1 MMNWPTFLSV
11 SHQIW
16 PSSDALHVW
25 SQLGSLSRQRSAAGS
40 AAGFLLT
47 DRLSC
52 HTSLLH
58 VASDPPARSPRLL
71 SHGAPSPEL
80 VTRPTQIRGV
90 ERQASTLDG
99 RRFQVP
105 LQRVTDLGSWHSGL
119 LLPSAP
125 RWPRQCVQRERW
137 AVARQFRACR
147 SREGNGVFSLN
158 TV

>member
-1 MMNWPTFLSV
+1 MHCTSGLSWAHCRV
-11 SHQIW
+11 SG
-16 PSSDALHVW
+16 
-25 SQLGSLSRQRSAAGS
+25 QLLGLLRASCSRTASAV
-40 AAGFLLT
+40 
-47 DRLSC
+47 
-52 HTSLLH
+52 TSLLH
-58 VASDPPARSPRLL
+58 VASDPPARGPRLL
-71 SHGAPSPEL
+71 SHSAPSPEL

-125 RWPRQCVQRERW
+125 RWPRQCVQRERL

-147 SREGNGVFSLN
+147 SREGNRVFSPN